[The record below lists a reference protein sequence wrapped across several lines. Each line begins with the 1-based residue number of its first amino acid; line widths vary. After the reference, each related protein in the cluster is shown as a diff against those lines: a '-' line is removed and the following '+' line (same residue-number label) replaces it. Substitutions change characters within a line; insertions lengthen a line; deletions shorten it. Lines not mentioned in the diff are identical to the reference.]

1 VAAPTDDTFA
11 SHDTVAA
18 TNDTARDDTMLA
30 SGDAL
35 PRASAVSEPSESAP
49 RIRVATAGGLSP
61 RADYPTLVEVDPA
74 HYLVEREIAR
84 GGMGRILVARD
95 RRLGREV
102 AVKEVLGP
110 SPRVARRFER
120 EARISA
126 RLQHPSIISVHEA
139 GVWPS
144 GEPFYAMRLV
154 TGRSLD
160 VAIAAAGSYADRLA
174 LLPSVL
180 AVADAMAYAH
190 DRGVIHRDLKPRNV
204 VVGEFGETVVI
215 DWGLAKELGGDDDAS
230 ASLSSDSLDGLA
242 VSGSNGST
250 GGETVAGEVLGTPAY
265 MPPEQANGEPVDARA
280 DVYAIGALLYHV
292 LTGVA
297 PYAGESNAEILA
309 AVFSG
314 PPTPVRARVAEIPTE
329 LAAIVE
335 RAMARAPGDRYA
347 TARDLADDLRRFQ
360 TGRMVGA
367 HRYSLRQL
375 LRRWAARNRT
385 VLVAVGAAA
394 VVAIVVGVFALRRVM
409 LAEQVA
415 KAERASAE
423 AHRRDAE
430 ELLGFM
436 LGDLRTKLDRY
447 GKLELLET
455 VARRAITYYD
465 ARPQVPNSKEEWRA
479 AVARTGIAS
488 VLKARGDLG
497 GARAELTKA
506 LQGLRARTTPTP
518 DDDYHFNA
526 WLSAEV
532 MWLDIVEEQGDRA
545 AVDAA
550 LATLLPVVERQVS
563 VAPTSAAG
571 HQALSALLSR
581 RAWQLEQQGELPS
594 ALTVAEQALAAAESA
609 VALAVTP
616 QIERRHMASLTL
628 VAKLVAAVREDY
640 EAALAL
646 YRRGLAINYR
656 SAAAEPGFP
665 RAHDDVA
672 ISHLQIAGTLFELK
686 RYDEA
691 LRELEAGRA
700 ASQRAIAIDPTN
712 NQPYDTLSSIDERVG
727 IVYLATGDLAS
738 ATTAFRAALASHER
752 LAAVDPSNVAWQRAR
767 SVMQNKVGDVHV
779 KAKTP
784 RDALPY
790 YQAALA
796 TRAELVAADPTNAG
810 RRRDLFYSHYKIA
823 MAHRANSDRPAT
835 RAALTSAVEVAAV
848 TRAAHPENETYA
860 QDEAET
866 RGELANELAA
876 DGELPA
882 AFDQIEQAIAIAQAM
897 STRYPASTRWPK
909 VLTALRAF
917 DGKP

>member
-1 VAAPTDDTFA
+1 MADPSDDPL
-11 SHDTVAA
+11 AA
-18 TNDTARDDTMLA
+18 TQDTIAATHDTARDDTMLA
-30 SGDAL
+30 SGDDLTRATAASL
-35 PRASAVSEPSESAP
+35 PGASGL
-49 RIRVATAGGLSP
+49 RIRVAGAAGMAP
-61 RADYPTLVEVDPA
+61 RADYPALVEVDPA
-74 HYLVEREIAR
+74 HYVVEREIAR

-95 RRLGREV
+95 RRLGRDV

-160 VAIAAAGSYADRLA
+160 VAIAAATTYADRLA

-215 DWGLAKELGGDDDAS
+215 DWGLAKELGGDDDA
-230 ASLSSDSLDGLA
+230 AATLSGDSLDGLTGA
-242 VSGSNGST
+242 GGTGST

-314 PPTPVRARVAEIPTE
+314 PPPAVRTRLPEIPTE

-335 RAMARAPGDRYA
+335 RAMARAVADRYA

-375 LRRWAARNRT
+375 VRRWAARHRT
-385 VLVAVGAAA
+385 ALVAIGAAA
-394 VVAIVVGVFALRRVM
+394 AVAIVVGVFALRRVM
-409 LAEQVA
+409 RAEQVA
-415 KAERASAE
+415 KAERASAV
-423 AHRRDAE
+423 AHRHDAE
-430 ELLGFM
+430 ELLSFM
-436 LGDLRTKLDRY
+436 LGDLRAKLDRY

-455 VARRAITYYD
+455 VTRRAIAYYD
-465 ARPQVPNSKEEWRA
+465 ARATTPGSEDDVGA
-479 AVARTGIAS
+479 AVARTGIAA
-488 VLKARGDLG
+488 VLKARGDLTA
-497 GARAELTKA
+497 AREEMDKA
-506 LQGLRARTTPTP
+506 LRSLRAQATAGTEAARF
-518 DDDYHFNA
+518 DR
-526 WLSAEV
+526 WISAEI
-532 MWLDIVEEQGDRA
+532 MWLDIVSDQGDRA

-550 LATLLPVVERQVS
+550 LATLLPAVERQVAA
-563 VAPTSAAG
+563 VPTEAAG
-571 HQALSALLSR
+571 HQALSALHSR
-581 RAWQLEQQGELPS
+581 RAWQLEQQGELPA
-594 ALTVAEQALAAAESA
+594 ALAEAELALAASERA
-609 VALAVTP
+609 VARSTTLAT
-616 QIERRHMASLTL
+616 ERRQMAALTL
-628 VAKLVAAVREDY
+628 VAKLKAAVHEDH

-646 YRRGLAINYR
+646 YQRGLAINQR
-656 SAAAEPGFP
+656 AAAAEPSFP
-665 RAHDDVA
+665 RTHDDVA
-672 ISHLQIAGTLFELK
+672 ISHLQVAGTLIALE
-686 RYDEA
+686 RHDEA

-700 ASQRAIAIDPTN
+700 ASHRAIAIDPTN
-712 NQPYDTLSSIDERVG
+712 SQPYDTLASLDERVG
-727 IVYLATGDLAS
+727 MVHLATGDLAG
-738 ATTAFRAALASHER
+738 ATTAFQAALASQER
-752 LAAVDPSNVAWQRAR
+752 LSALDPSNLEWQRSR
-767 SVMQNKVGDVHV
+767 SVMQNKLGDVRMR
-779 KAKTP
+779 ADDA
-784 RDALPY
+784 RGALPY

-796 TRAELVAADPTNAG
+796 TRAELVTSDPKNAT
-810 RRRDLFYSHYKIA
+810 RRRDLFYNHYKLA
-823 MAHRANSDRPAT
+823 MAHRALDDRPGT
-835 RAALTSAVEVAAV
+835 RAALTAAVEVAAV
-848 TRAAHPENETYA
+848 TRAAHPSNETYA
-860 QDEAET
+860 HDEAET
-866 RGELANELAA
+866 RGELANALAA

-882 AFDQIEQAIAIAQAM
+882 AFAQIEQALAIVDAM
-897 STRYPASTRWPK
+897 AARYPASARWPK
-909 VLTALRAF
+909 LAAALRAF

>member
-49 RIRVATAGGLSP
+49 RIRVATNAGLSP
-61 RADYPTLVEVDPA
+61 RTDYPTLVEVDPA
-74 HYLVEREIAR
+74 HYVVEREIAR

-110 SPRVARRFER
+110 SPKVARRFER

-314 PPTPVRARVAEIPTE
+314 PPTAVRARVAEIPTE

-436 LGDLRTKLDRY
+436 LGDLRIKLDRF
-447 GKLELLET
+447 GKLDLLET
-455 VARRAITYYD
+455 VARRAVTYYD
-465 ARPQVPNSKEEWRA
+465 ARPHP
-479 AVARTGIAS
+479 
-488 VLKARGDLG
+488 
-497 GARAELTKA
+497 
-506 LQGLRARTTPTP
+506 
-518 DDDYHFNA
+518 
-526 WLSAEV
+526 
-532 MWLDIVEEQGDRA
+532 
-545 AVDAA
+545 
-550 LATLLPVVERQVS
+550 
-563 VAPTSAAG
+563 
-571 HQALSALLSR
+571 
-581 RAWQLEQQGELPS
+581 EQQGRVECGGGADRDRLG
-594 ALTVAEQALAAAESA
+594 
-609 VALAVTP
+609 P
-616 QIERRHMASLTL
+616 QGPRRS
-628 VAKLVAAVREDY
+628 
-640 EAALAL
+640 
-646 YRRGLAINYR
+646 RRRPRRADQGLAG
-656 SAAAEPGFP
+656 P
-665 RAHDDVA
+665 
-672 ISHLQIAGTLFELK
+672 
-686 RYDEA
+686 
-691 LRELEAGRA
+691 
-700 ASQRAIAIDPTN
+700 
-712 NQPYDTLSSIDERVG
+712 
-727 IVYLATGDLAS
+727 
-738 ATTAFRAALASHER
+738 
-752 LAAVDPSNVAWQRAR
+752 AR
-767 SVMQNKVGDVHV
+767 SH
-779 KAKTP
+779 
-784 RDALPY
+784 
-790 YQAALA
+790 
-796 TRAELVAADPTNAG
+796 
-810 RRRDLFYSHYKIA
+810 H
-823 MAHRANSDRPAT
+823 
-835 RAALTSAVEVAAV
+835 
-848 TRAAHPENETYA
+848 AHP
-860 QDEAET
+860 
-866 RGELANELAA
+866 R
-876 DGELPA
+876 
-882 AFDQIEQAIAIAQAM
+882 
-897 STRYPASTRWPK
+897 
-909 VLTALRAF
+909 
-917 DGKP
+917 